1 MNGTENM
8 NKKLFWR
15 CIVVSLIWSFVLVAI
30 DCISNS
36 RYFLSFLLLWTS
48 NFLVVLLPPLLYR
61 YKWRTFP
68 TRVGILGT
76 CVVLVLNKFIAF
88 LAGMGLYSLF
98 KALLPEAGFAKPY
111 TRIDIYSVFWAV
123 LWAIPVWWILRHVD
137 KLPDGFGRYL
147 WTEILRLLPEELKWE
162 EIESTDFGE
171 MLRVIYENG
180 MCSNISLDR
189 LPSFIVMSAVLSVLE
204 ERLNQVGLFAYL
216 YASPGNQVL
225 CDFAE
230 KLLADIYRLGYVKK
244 EYYQK
249 QFVRLAAIRTALFC
263 NKKK

>member
-1 MNGTENM
+1 
-8 NKKLFWR
+8 
-15 CIVVSLIWSFVLVAI
+15 
-30 DCISNS
+30 
-36 RYFLSFLLLWTS
+36 
-48 NFLVVLLPPLLYR
+48 
-61 YKWRTFP
+61 
-68 TRVGILGT
+68 
-76 CVVLVLNKFIAF
+76 
-88 LAGMGLYSLF
+88 
-98 KALLPEAGFAKPY
+98 
-111 TRIDIYSVFWAV
+111 
-123 LWAIPVWWILRHVD
+123 
-137 KLPDGFGRYL
+137 
-147 WTEILRLLPEELKWE
+147 
-162 EIESTDFGE
+162 

-204 ERLNQVGLFAYL
+204 ERLNQVGLFAYR

>member
-1 MNGTENM
+1 M
-8 NKKLFWR
+8 
-15 CIVVSLIWSFVLVAI
+15 
-30 DCISNS
+30 
-36 RYFLSFLLLWTS
+36 
-48 NFLVVLLPPLLYR
+48 
-61 YKWRTFP
+61 
-68 TRVGILGT
+68 
-76 CVVLVLNKFIAF
+76 VLVLNKFIAF

-98 KALLPEAGFAKPY
+98 KALLPEAGFAKLY
-111 TRIDIYSVFWAV
+111 TGIDIYSVFRAV

-171 MLRVIYENG
+171 TLRVIYENG
-180 MCSNISLDR
+180 MCSNVSLDR

-216 YASPGNQVL
+216 YASPENQVL

-244 EYYQK
+244 NIIK
-249 QFVRLAAIRTALFC
+249 SISFVWRLYGRHFFATRKSKKEQLTKSIPCHNKVISECSFNIKTKSYSLISTVAIV
-263 NKKK
+263 

>member
-1 MNGTENM
+1 MNGTENI

-15 CIVVSLIWSFVLVAI
+15 CVLISLIWDFVLVGV
-30 DCISNS
+30 DCILYA
-36 RYFLSFLLLWTS
+36 RYFLNFLLLWVA
-48 NFLVVLLPPLLYR
+48 NFFVILLPPILYR
-61 YKWRTFP
+61 YKWRAFP
-68 TRVGILGT
+68 TRLGILAT
-76 CVVLVLNKFIAF
+76 CVVLIIIKFVTS
-88 LAGMGLYSLF
+88 LANMGLYAAFSAIF
-98 KALLPEAGFAKPY
+98 PEAVFAKPY
-111 TRIDIYSVFWAV
+111 WGINLSTF
-123 LWAIPVWWILRHVD
+123 LWAMPVWWILRHVD

-171 MLRVIYENG
+171 MLRVMYENG